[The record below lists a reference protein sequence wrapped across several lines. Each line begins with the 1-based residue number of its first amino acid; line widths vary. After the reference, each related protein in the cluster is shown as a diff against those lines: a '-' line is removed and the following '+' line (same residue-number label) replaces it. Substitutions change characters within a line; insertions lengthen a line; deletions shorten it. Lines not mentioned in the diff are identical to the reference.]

1 MPTMY
6 DPAHPGESLRDA
18 MDAEGWT
25 VTETAEEIGCTRQTF
40 SRRLNERT
48 GISPTMAL
56 ALERIGWSNGG
67 VLGAAA
73 GAVRLGP
80 GAHPSESIR
89 SVIHRRQSR
98 KRHSMIDNPWLH
110 LRTRTPF
117 VLQEDAEAIEAFNR
131 RARPETR
138 IETDL
143 LPMPFVGRIDAQ
155 VILLL
160 LNPGVSPDES
170 YIVHRIAQ
178 FRRSVRTCH
187 RQDPVEYPNYFLD
200 PKTEG
205 RGVKWWTRAL
215 RHLIHRC
222 GRQKVAQ
229 HVAALQY
236 MPYRAREF
244 RHSRLRLPSQQFTF
258 QALRAAI
265 RRKAVVLVCRG
276 KKPWTTAVP
285 ALARYRR
292 AFDTT
297 NPRQVVIS
305 SGCYGRG
312 FSAAVRAI
320 EKAV

>member
-1 MPTMY
+1 M
-6 DPAHPGESLRDA
+6 
-18 MDAEGWT
+18 
-25 VTETAEEIGCTRQTF
+25 
-40 SRRLNERT
+40 
-48 GISPTMAL
+48 
-56 ALERIGWSNGG
+56 
-67 VLGAAA
+67 
-73 GAVRLGP
+73 
-80 GAHPSESIR
+80 
-89 SVIHRRQSR
+89 IHRRQSR
-98 KRHSMIDNPWLH
+98 KRHSLIDNPWLH
-110 LRTRTPF
+110 LRTRDPF

-131 RARPETR
+131 RARPETW
-138 IETDL
+138 IETNL
-143 LPMPFVGRIDAQ
+143 LPIPFVGRIDAP

-160 LNPGVSPDES
+160 LNPGVSDES
-170 YIVHRIAQ
+170 YTVHRKAQ
-178 FRRSVRTCH
+178 FRRSRRECH
-187 RQDPVEYPNYFLD
+187 RQDPVEYPNYYLD

-205 RGVKWWTRAL
+205 PGVKWWTRAL

-236 MPYRAREF
+236 MPYRARAF
-244 RHSRLRLPSQQFTF
+244 SHSRLRLPSQQFTF

-265 RRKAVVLVCRG
+265 RRKAVVFVCRG

-305 SGCYGRG
+305 RGCYAEG

-320 EKAV
+320 DKAV

>member
-1 MPTMY
+1 
-6 DPAHPGESLRDA
+6 
-18 MDAEGWT
+18 
-25 VTETAEEIGCTRQTF
+25 
-40 SRRLNERT
+40 
-48 GISPTMAL
+48 
-56 ALERIGWSNGG
+56 
-67 VLGAAA
+67 
-73 GAVRLGP
+73 
-80 GAHPSESIR
+80 
-89 SVIHRRQSR
+89 
-98 KRHSMIDNPWLH
+98 MIDNPWTQLP
-110 LRTRTPF
+110 TRVPF
-117 VLQEDAEAIEAFNR
+117 VLREDRDAIEAFNQ
-131 RARPETR
+131 RARPKTR

-143 LPMPFVGRIDAQ
+143 LPMPFVGRIEAP

-160 LNPGVSPDES
+160 LNPGVVDES

-178 FRRSVRTCH
+178 FRRAVRACH

-205 RGVKWWTRAL
+205 PGVEWWTRAL
-215 RHLIHRC
+215 GYLIHLC

-229 HVAALQY
+229 QVAALQY

-244 RHSRLRLPSQQFTF
+244 SHSRLRLPSQQFTF

-276 KKPWTTAVP
+276 KKPWTAAVP
-285 ALARYRR
+285 ELARYRL

-305 SGCYGRG
+305 SGCYPKG

-320 EKAV
+320 DKAV

>member
-1 MPTMY
+1 M
-6 DPAHPGESLRDA
+6 
-18 MDAEGWT
+18 
-25 VTETAEEIGCTRQTF
+25 
-40 SRRLNERT
+40 
-48 GISPTMAL
+48 
-56 ALERIGWSNGG
+56 
-67 VLGAAA
+67 
-73 GAVRLGP
+73 
-80 GAHPSESIR
+80 
-89 SVIHRRQSR
+89 IHRRQSR
-98 KRHSMIDNPWLH
+98 KRHSLIDNPWLH
-110 LRTRTPF
+110 LRTRAPF
-117 VLQEDAEAIEAFNR
+117 VLQEDAEAIKAFNR

-160 LNPGVSPDES
+160 LNPGVSDES

-205 RGVKWWTRAL
+205 PGVKWWTRAL
-215 RHLIHRC
+215 GDLIHLC

-244 RHSRLRLPSQQFTF
+244 SHSRLRLPSQQFTF

-297 NPRQVVIS
+297 NPRKVVIS
-305 SGCYGRG
+305 SGCYAEG
-312 FSAAVRAI
+312 FSAAARAI
-320 EKAV
+320 DKAV